1 MKQLL
6 MHGSTEGLYAAV
18 LDNGI
23 LVDYASQLHDPEQPG
38 RVQPGD
44 VMGNI
49 YKGKVVNV
57 LPGMQAAFLDI
68 GLSKNA
74 FLYIDDVLHPNLEKR
89 EKQSADKPSIRD
101 VLRPGQELVVQVV
114 REPGG
119 GKGAR
124 VTTHISLP
132 GRWLVYMPQA
142 AYVGV
147 SRKIGDEQ
155 ERERLR
161 IVGERIRQ
169 PEEGVIM
176 RTAADGVPDE
186 ALADDASALRE
197 IWQAVSRQALQKQ
210 APAVLH
216 LEAGLVHRVV
226 RDMLTADIEEVL
238 VSGSQ
243 LYEQVGSLVST
254 MAPGREQHVRCHGGE
269 DNLFDRFG
277 ISRQAE
283 QALSRTIQLASGGY
297 IVWDQTEALT
307 VVDVNT
313 GRFIGSDNLEE
324 TMYRTNAE
332 AAELIARL
340 LRIRDAGGIIIVDF
354 IDMENETNRQRIA
367 HQMETLT
374 RMDRSRCT
382 VVGWTRLGLLEIT
395 RKKSR
400 LNVLPSAIK
409 TCSNCGGRGF
419 LPYKNS

>member
-6 MHGSTEGLYAAV
+6 MHSNTDGLYAAV

-38 RVQPGD
+38 RMQPSA

-49 YKGKVVNV
+49 YKGKVINV

-74 FLYIDDVLHPNLEKR
+74 FLYIDDVLHPNLERR
-89 EKQSADKPSIRD
+89 EKQAADKPSIRD

-132 GRWLVYMPQA
+132 GRWLVYMPEA

-169 PEEGVIM
+169 PREGVIM
-176 RTAADGVPDE
+176 RTAAGGVPEE
-186 ALADDASALRE
+186 ALAEDAAALRE
-197 IWQAVSRQALQKQ
+197 LWQALSRQANQRK
-210 APAVLH
+210 APSVVH
-216 LEAGLVHRVV
+216 LEAGLMHRVV
-226 RDMLTADIEEVL
+226 RDMLAADIDEVL
-238 VSGSQ
+238 VSDQQ
-243 LYEQVGSLVST
+243 LFEQVHSLVST
-254 MAPGREQHVRCHGGE
+254 MAPGRNHLVQCHGSEG
-269 DNLFDRFG
+269 DLFDRFG
-277 ISRQAE
+277 IGRQAE
-283 QALSRTIQLASGGY
+283 QALSRKIQLASGGY

-307 VVDVNT
+307 VIDVNT
-313 GRFIGSDNLEE
+313 GRYIGSDNLEE

-340 LRIRDAGGIIIVDF
+340 LRIRDAGGIIIIDF
-354 IDMENETNRQRIA
+354 IDMESETNRQRISQ
-367 HQMETLT
+367 QMEALT

-382 VVGWTRLGLLEIT
+382 VVGWTRLGLLEMT
-395 RKKSR
+395 RKQAR
-400 LNVLPSAIK
+400 NNGQRSAGHSCIH
-409 TCSNCGGRGF
+409 CGGTGKSAFNRC
-419 LPYKNS
+419 

>member
-6 MHGSTEGLYAAV
+6 MHSSADGLYAAV

-38 RVQPGD
+38 RMQPGA

-49 YKGKVVNV
+49 YKGKVMNV

-89 EKQSADKPSIRD
+89 EKQAADKPSIRD

-114 REPGG
+114 REPSG

-132 GRWLVYMPQA
+132 GRWLVYMPEA

-161 IVGERIRQ
+161 IAGERIRQ

-176 RTAADGVPDE
+176 RTAAGGVPDE
-186 ALADDASALRE
+186 ALADDAAALRE
-197 IWQAVSRQALQKQ
+197 LWQALAGQAMDKK

-226 RDMLTADIEEVL
+226 RDMLAADIGEIL
-238 VSGSQ
+238 VSDQQ
-243 LYEQVGSLVST
+243 LYEQVGSLVSA
-254 MAPGREQHVRCHGGE
+254 MAPGRNNLVRCHE
-269 DNLFDRFG
+269 AASDLFERFG
-277 ISRQAE
+277 IRHQAE

-297 IVWDQTEALT
+297 IVWDETEALT
-307 VVDVNT
+307 VIDVNT

-324 TMYRTNAE
+324 TMFRTNAE

-340 LRIRDAGGIIIVDF
+340 LRIRDTGGIIIVDF
-354 IDMENETNRQRIA
+354 IDMESESNRQRISQQLEA
-367 HQMETLT
+367 LT

-382 VVGWTRLGLLEIT
+382 VVGWTKLGLLEIT

-400 LNVLPSAIK
+400 LNSLQSAV
-409 TCSNCGGRGF
+409 TRCSSCGGRGI
-419 LPYKNS
+419 LYEKR

>member
-1 MKQLL
+1 
-6 MHGSTEGLYAAV
+6 MHSSMDGLYAAV

-38 RVQPGD
+38 RMQPGA
-44 VMGNI
+44 VLGNI
-49 YKGKVVNV
+49 YKGKVMNV

-89 EKQSADKPSIRD
+89 EKQAADKPSIRD

-132 GRWLVYMPQA
+132 GRWLVYMPEA

-147 SRKIGDEQ
+147 SRKIDDEQ

-161 IVGERIRQ
+161 IAGERIRQ

-176 RTAADGVPDE
+176 RTAANGVPDE
-186 ALADDASALRE
+186 ALADDAAMLRE
-197 IWQAVSRQALQKQ
+197 LWQAIAGQAVNKK

-226 RDMLTADIEEVL
+226 RDMLAADIDEVL
-238 VSGSQ
+238 VSDQQ
-243 LYEQVGSLVST
+243 LYEQVCSLVST
-254 MAPGREQHVRCHGGE
+254 MAPGRTNLVRCHETEG
-269 DNLFDRFG
+269 DLFEQFG

-283 QALSRTIQLASGGY
+283 EALSRTIQLASGGY
-297 IVWDQTEALT
+297 IVWDETEALT
-307 VVDVNT
+307 VIDVNT

-324 TMYRTNAE
+324 TMFRTNAE

-340 LRIRDAGGIIIVDF
+340 LRIRDTGGIIIVDF
-354 IDMENETNRQRIA
+354 IDMEIEANRQRISQQLEA
-367 HQMETLT
+367 LT

-400 LNVLPSAIK
+400 LKSLPSAIT
-409 TCSNCGGRGF
+409 TCGSCGGRG
-419 LPYKNS
+419 LLYEKR

>member
-1 MKQLL
+1 
-6 MHGSTEGLYAAV
+6 MHGSKEGLYAAV

-23 LVDYASQLHDPEQPG
+23 LVDYASQLHDPDQPG
-38 RVQPGD
+38 QVQPGA

-74 FLYIDDVLHPNLEKR
+74 FLYIDDALHPNLEKR
-89 EKQSADKPSIRD
+89 EKQSAGKPSIRD

-132 GRWLVYMPQA
+132 GRWLVYMPEA

-176 RTAADGVPDE
+176 RTAADGLPDD
-186 ALADDASALRE
+186 ALADDASSLRE
-197 IWQAVSRQALQKQ
+197 LWQAVSEEASQKK

-216 LEAGLVHRVV
+216 LEAGLVHRVI
-226 RDMLTADIEEVL
+226 RDMLAADIEEVI
-238 VSGSQ
+238 VSDRQ
-243 LYEQVGSLVST
+243 LYKQVGSLVHA
-254 MAPGREQHVRCHGGE
+254 MAPGREKLVRCYE
-269 DNLFDRFG
+269 ARDNLFDHFG

-283 QALSRTIQLASGGY
+283 QALSRTIQLVSGGY

-307 VVDVNT
+307 VIDVNT

-324 TMYRTNAE
+324 TIYRTNAE

-340 LRIRDAGGIIIVDF
+340 LRVRDAGGIIIIDF
-354 IDMENETNRQRIA
+354 IDMESDANRQRISQ
-367 HQMETLT
+367 QMEALT

-400 LNVLPSAIK
+400 LKALPSAVT
-409 TCSNCGGRGF
+409 TCSSCGGRGL
-419 LPYKNS
+419 LPQ